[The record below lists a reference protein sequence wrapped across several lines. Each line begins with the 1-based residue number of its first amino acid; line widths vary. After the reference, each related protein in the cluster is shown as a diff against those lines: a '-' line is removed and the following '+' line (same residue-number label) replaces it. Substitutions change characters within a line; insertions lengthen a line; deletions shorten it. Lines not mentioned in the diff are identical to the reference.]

1 MKFGQDFIDKLK
13 DRCTVYDIIAPYVSL
28 ERRGR
33 NYWGCCPFHNDKK
46 PSFSLDPERGTYRC
60 WSCGKSGDIF
70 SFLQDYKNMS
80 FMEAVQFV
88 AEKAGLEIPQEEET
102 PEKRELRRKFETG
115 YAVLKETAKFYRDC
129 LVSGQ
134 FPLPVDYLKS
144 RGIDD
149 NIIKKFGFGYSPDYD
164 SLVARLVER
173 GFSEESMLFAGVVR
187 RGKNGVYDAEAKR
200 LIVPLIDAK
209 GRVVG
214 FGGRRL
220 DETMLGKYVNTQ
232 ATPIFEKHNLLY
244 NLNNF
249 VKLRTNTAI
258 LVEGYFDVISLVQA
272 GIDNVLAAMGTAFTD
287 QHCDLFVRYGVENIY
302 VCFDGDSAGQS
313 ATLKS
318 LDKLKDKGRVVKVV
332 SLPDGM
338 DPDDA
343 VKKLGKEG
351 FLELLEQAYPL
362 IDYKLKLVETTFPP
376 TTSDNKTK
384 YAKAAV
390 DVLVSLN
397 DPVTAEVY
405 VDEIAKLSG
414 VQRETILN
422 SIYSRTTKQEPA
434 PIKKQV
440 KESVA
445 PKKIDS
451 ARLKAGRVI
460 LASILEMADYV
471 DFANDITPVL
481 FESPAH
487 VTVFE
492 YIVKCIKDKVQPKI
506 SSVYTLL
513 ENADEAREIDVALE
527 GRDYLDKKDLYQKS
541 LEVLKKEIKAQ
552 KIRELTLK
560 FASAEGK
567 EKEEIMREIAALT
580 AKDKK

>member
-1 MKFGQDFIDKLK
+1 MKFGSDFIDKLK
-13 DRCTVYDIIAPYVSL
+13 DRCTVYDIIAPYVAL

-70 SFLQDYKNMS
+70 SFLQDYKNMT
-80 FMEAVQFV
+80 FLEAVQFV
-88 AEKAGLEIPQEEET
+88 AEKVGLEIPQEEET
-102 PEKRELRRKFETG
+102 PEQREWKRKFDTG
-115 YAVLKETAKFYRDC
+115 YAVLKESAKFYRDC

-134 FPLPVDYLKS
+134 FDLPVEYLKS
-144 RGIDD
+144 RGLDD
-149 NIIKKFGFGYSPDYD
+149 SIIKKFGFGYSPDYE
-164 SLVARLVER
+164 SLVVRLKER
-173 GFSEESMLFAGVVR
+173 GFSEDSMLFAGVVR
-187 RGKNGVYDAEAKR
+187 RGKTGVYDAEAKR

-220 DETMLGKYVNTQ
+220 DETMMGKYVNTQ

-249 VKLRTNTAI
+249 VKLRTNSAI

-302 VCFDGDSAGQS
+302 VCFDGDSAGQA

-318 LDKLKDKGRVVKVV
+318 LDKLKDRGRVVKVV
-332 SLPDGM
+332 TLPDGM

-343 VKKLGKEG
+343 VKKLGREG
-351 FLELLEQAYPL
+351 FLKLLDEALPL
-362 IDYKLKLVETTFPP
+362 IDYKLKLVETTYPP
-376 TTSDNKTK
+376 TTPDSKTK
-384 YAKAAV
+384 YAKAAM
-390 DVLVSLN
+390 DVLISLN
-397 DPVTAEVY
+397 DPVVAEVY

-414 VQRETILN
+414 VQRDTILKA
-422 SIYSRTTKQEPA
+422 IYKSSQPKEVSA
-434 PIKKQV
+434 PPKAQPKANI
-440 KESVA
+440 

-451 ARLKAGRVI
+451 AKLKSARVV

-471 DFANDITPVL
+471 NFAEDITPSL
-481 FESPAH
+481 FEDPSH
-487 VTVFE
+487 VLVFE
-492 YIVKCIKDKVQPKI
+492 YIVKCLKDKSAPKI

-513 ENADEAREIDVALE
+513 ENADEAKEIDVVLS
-527 GRDYLDKKDLYQKS
+527 GLNYLQKKDLYEKS
-541 LEVLKKEIKAQ
+541 LNLLEKEIKAQ
-552 KIRELTLK
+552 KIRELTAK
-560 FASAEGK
+560 FSTAEGD
-567 EKEEIMREIAALT
+567 EKQEIMRELAVLT